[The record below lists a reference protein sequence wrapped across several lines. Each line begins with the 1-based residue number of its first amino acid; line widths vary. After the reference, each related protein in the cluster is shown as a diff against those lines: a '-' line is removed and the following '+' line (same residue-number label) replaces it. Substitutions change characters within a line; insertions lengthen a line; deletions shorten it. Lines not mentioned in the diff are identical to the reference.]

1 MLYLLF
7 GILVGYSAWGNS
19 LTLTILSLTLFL
31 TYLLISKRLS
41 LFLFTLGYYGMASR
55 GLLVGAENF
64 VGSVSYAFGVWSV
77 AALLSSLAWVIF
89 WSESFQKR
97 LYLFPLALLLVT
109 LPPVG
114 FIAWVNPLPSVAVL
128 FPGFGFMGL
137 VLGIGLVYLV
147 ALFIKRF
154 YEVYKVKVVF
164 MSALSTGLVLM
175 GIHFIIQVK
184 VESSDMI
191 VPLNADLAYKP
202 MELDRMEEYKRVRY
216 FFRNVQA
223 HHGSRFLLPENA
235 LGNYSDIQSMV
246 WNRLEKSKVVYAGAN
261 IYNSTGTQDQ
271 NVLLRLEHNSSDIV
285 YTQRV
290 PVLFTMWKPFT
301 DQGTKATI
309 YEQPVTQL
317 DGQKAGVF
325 ICYEQL
331 LTFPYFQ
338 TMFYE
343 PDVLLGISNL
353 YWAKGTN
360 IKRVQEQTMQ
370 LWSIL
375 FGVSLVFVVNGQR
388 LRKSYFTGIK
398 ISQFI
403 T

>member
-31 TYLLISKRLS
+31 TYLLISKRVS
-41 LFLFTLGYYGMASR
+41 LLLFALGYYGMASR
-55 GLLVGAENF
+55 GLLIGAENF
-64 VGSVSYAFGVWSV
+64 VGSASYAFGVWSA

-97 LYLFPLALLLVT
+97 LYLFPLALLFVT

-114 FIAWVNPLPSVAVL
+114 FIAWVNPLPTVAVL
-128 FPGFGFMGL
+128 FPDFGFMGL
-137 VLGIGLVYLV
+137 VLGIGLVYLG
-147 ALFIKRF
+147 ALLINRF
-154 YEVYKVKVVF
+154 YEVYKVKVVL

-175 GIHFIIQVK
+175 GIHFIIQPK
-184 VESSDMI
+184 VQSSDTI
-191 VPLNADLAYKP
+191 VPMNADLAYKP
-202 MELDRMEEYKRVRY
+202 IELNRMAEYKRVRY
-216 FFRNVQA
+216 FFRSVQE
-223 HHGSRFLLPENA
+223 HKGNQFLLPENA
-235 LGNYSDIQSMV
+235 LGDYSDIQSMV
-246 WNRLEKSKVVYAGAN
+246 WSRLDRTKVVYAGAN
-261 IYNSTGTQDQ
+261 IYNAIGTQDQ
-271 NVLLRLEHNSSDIV
+271 NVLLRLEHNSSKII

-301 DQGTKATI
+301 GQGTKATI
-309 YEQPVTQL
+309 YQQPVILL

-331 LTFPYFQ
+331 LTFPYLE

-343 PDVLLGISNL
+343 PDVLWGISNL

-360 IKRVQEQTMQ
+360 IKRVQEQMMW
-370 LWSIL
+370 LWAIL
-375 FGVSLVFVVNGQR
+375 FGVPLVFVVNG
-388 LRKSYFTGIK
+388 
-398 ISQFI
+398 
-403 T
+403 